1 MPIFRLLIPALFVVA
16 GLLFVAYMVTGN
28 PGYKRLGLRVLVASL
43 IAAFAFFA
51 VLITINLLE

>member
-16 GLLFVAYMVTGN
+16 GLLFVAYMFTGN